1 MVSGVDCP
9 GAYIVRSKKFQSVGM
24 TPEAVEPFQ
33 DEPPTGESLTPY
45 DRAHMALYLRLLDAH
60 RDGADWREVVEVL
73 FGLDPGSE
81 PDRCRSIH
89 DSHLARARWLSK
101 QGYRELLRDS
111 RR

>member
-1 MVSGVDCP
+1 
-9 GAYIVRSKKFQSVGM
+9 M
-24 TPEAVEPFQ
+24 TPESVEPFQ
-33 DEPPTGESLTPY
+33 DEPPTGEALTPY

-73 FGLDPGSE
+73 FDLDPGAE

-89 DSHLARARWLSK
+89 DSHLARARWLSE
-101 QGYRELLRDS
+101 QGYRELLRDN